1 MKVRFLSPSR
11 NELTE
16 AIKYY
21 NEKRSGLG
29 FRFSDAVKKTV
40 QAITRYPEA
49 WPSISETTR
58 HCQVKGF
65 PYGVIYYP
73 RVDELVI
80 VAVMHNSREPN
91 KWKDRLTA
99 D

>member
-1 MKVRFLSPSR
+1 MKIRLLSPAK
-11 NELTE
+11 NEFNQ
-16 AIKYY
+16 AIRYY

-40 QAITRYPEA
+40 QGITRYPEA

-65 PYGVIYYP
+65 PYSVIYYR

-80 VAVMHNSREPN
+80 VAVMHNSREPY
-91 KWKDRLTA
+91 KWKDRLPA
-99 D
+99 I